1 MADNVNAATRSR
13 MMSAIRGRDT
23 MPELIVRKY
32 LHRAGLR
39 FRLGGA
45 GLPGRPDIVLPRY
58 RVALFVHGCFWHR
71 HEGCRFATT
80 PKTNADFW
88 NAKFAQNLRRDTVSE
103 GKLRAFGWLPMVIW
117 ECETSDVDALDRLV
131 WRIWTCG
138 ADSWTCVEHN
148 SIPGPYG
155 SE

>member
-1 MADNVNAATRSR
+1 MADTVDAATRSR

-23 MPELIVRKY
+23 MPELMVRKY

-45 GLPGRPDIVLPRY
+45 GLPGRPDIVLPRH

-103 GKLRAFGWLPMVIW
+103 DKLRAFGWSPMVIW

-131 WRIWTCG
+131 WRVWACG
-138 ADSWTCVEHN
+138 SDSWTCVAHHA
-148 SIPGPYG
+148 IPAPHGT
-155 SE
+155 E